1 MEVNALSQIIMTI
14 GFPIVACCACGWF
27 IFYMTKAHRE
37 ELQRFQ
43 DLHNTEI
50 KEITAAINNNTLA
63 LQKLVDKIGG
73 MEDEQY

>member
-27 IFYMTKAHRE
+27 IFYMTKAHQE

-63 LQKLVDKIGG
+63 LQKLVDKLGG
-73 MEDEQY
+73 LDE

>member
-63 LQKLVDKIGG
+63 LQQLVDKIGG
-73 MEDEQY
+73 YDNE

>member
-43 DLHNTEI
+43 ELHNTEI
-50 KEITAAINNNTLA
+50 KEITTAINNNTIVI
-63 LQKLVDKIGG
+63 QKLVDKLGG
-73 MEDEQY
+73 LDDDQ

>member
-50 KEITAAINNNTLA
+50 KEITTAINNNTIVI
-63 LQKLVDKIGG
+63 QKLVDKLGG
-73 MEDEQY
+73 LDDDQ

>member
-50 KEITAAINNNTLA
+50 KEITTAINNNTIVI
-63 LQKLVDKIGG
+63 QKLVDKLGG
-73 MEDEQY
+73 LEDEQ

>member
-27 IFYMTKAHRE
+27 IYYMTTAHRE

-43 DLHNTEI
+43 ALHNTEI

-73 MEDEQY
+73 MEDE

>member
-1 MEVNALSQIIMTI
+1 MEVNALSQIIMSI

-43 DLHNTEI
+43 ELHNTEI
-50 KEITAAINNNTLA
+50 KEITTAINNNTIVI
-63 LQKLVDKIGG
+63 QKLVDKLGG
-73 MEDEQY
+73 LDDDQ

>member
-50 KEITAAINNNTLA
+50 KEITTAINNNTIVI
-63 LQKLVDKIGG
+63 QKLVDKLGG
-73 MEDEQY
+73 LNDDQ

>member
-27 IFYMTKAHRE
+27 IFYMTKSHRE

-43 DLHNTEI
+43 ELHNTEI
-50 KEITAAINNNTLA
+50 QEITTAINNNTIVI
-63 LQKLVDKIGG
+63 QKLVDKLGG
-73 MEDEQY
+73 LDDDQ

>member
-27 IFYMTKAHRE
+27 IYYMTTAHRE

-73 MEDEQY
+73 MEDE

>member
-63 LQKLVDKIGG
+63 LQKLVDRLGG
-73 MEDEQY
+73 IDE

>member
-73 MEDEQY
+73 IEEDE

>member
-50 KEITAAINNNTLA
+50 KEITTAINNNTIVI
-63 LQKLVDKIGG
+63 QKLVDKLGG
-73 MEDEQY
+73 LEDDQ

>member
-73 MEDEQY
+73 MEDE

>member
-50 KEITAAINNNTLA
+50 KEITNAINNNTLA

-73 MEDEQY
+73 IDNDGK

>member
-73 MEDEQY
+73 MEDDE

>member
-73 MEDEQY
+73 MKDDE

>member
-43 DLHNTEI
+43 DLHNGEI

-63 LQKLVDKIGG
+63 LQKLVDKIG
-73 MEDEQY
+73 EKEE

>member
-1 MEVNALSQIIMTI
+1 MEFNALSQVIMSI

-63 LQKLVDKIGG
+63 LQQLVDKIGG
-73 MEDEQY
+73 YENE

>member
-63 LQKLVDKIGG
+63 LQKLVDKLGVYDN
-73 MEDEQY
+73 E

>member
-73 MEDEQY
+73 IEDE

>member
-73 MEDEQY
+73 YDNE